1 MGKIKLLLASL
12 VLCLAPME
20 VQAQNYTIAR
30 TAAEATT
37 QLWDWSPKAE
47 HQKAAV
53 RVRHGSSGGSGVC
66 VWSNGDTLVVL
77 TAAHVVEGPGL
88 TRIYW
93 KDGRTTL
100 GSVVGADSQ
109 NDIAVIQCK
118 FKGRVT
124 TIPLASKPP
133 PAGVKVEIL
142 GFGGPQNT
150 LCRFYGKVIG
160 TGDRISAQ
168 AYLLSGDSGSGMIYK
183 GTVVGIIRGGPY
195 LSQGIIDARGQQW
208 SLVHPAGG
216 ASCRP
221 IAALVGRCAPFC
233 VRPSSPPRS
242 AYPPVGDPL
251 PEPAVNTV
259 DYELLAQT
267 VLELLAE
274 DARFKGKDGVNGKD
288 GTDGKD
294 ASELDLDTLSKEVDK
309 RLPPLTIQI
318 VDREGKVLSSASRRL
333 GEKLQILF
341 QPKERK
347 DAN

>member
-1 MGKIKLLLASL
+1 MKRLFATL
-12 VLCLAPME
+12 VAVVLRLAPSG

-53 RVRHGSSGGSGVC
+53 RIRHGSAGGSGVC
-66 VWSNGDTLVVL
+66 IWTNGETLVVL

-93 KDGRTTL
+93 KDGKTTL
-100 GSVVGADSQ
+100 GSVIGSDKF
-109 NDIAVIQCK
+109 NDVAVIQCK

-124 TIPLASKPP
+124 TIPLASQPP
-133 PAGVKVEIL
+133 PEGVKVEIL
-142 GFGGPQNT
+142 GFGGPQDT
-150 LCRFYGKVIG
+150 LRRFYGKVIG

-168 AYLLSGDSGSGMIYK
+168 AYLLSGDSGAGMIYK

-195 LSQGIIDARGQQW
+195 LSQGIIDARGQNW

-233 VRPSSPPRS
+233 VRPPSPPRS

-251 PEPAVNTV
+251 PEPVVNTV
-259 DYELLAQT
+259 DYELLAQK

-274 DARFKGKDGVNGKD
+274 DARFKGKDGVPGKD
-288 GTDGKD
+288 GKDG
-294 ASELDLDTLSKEVDK
+294 ASLELDLDTLSKEVDK

-318 VDREGKVLSSASRRL
+318 VDRHGKVLSSESRRL

-341 QPKERK
+341 QPKEK
-347 DAN
+347 K

>member
-1 MGKIKLLLASL
+1 MNKIKLLLASL
-12 VLCLAPME
+12 VLCLAPLE

-30 TAAEATT
+30 NAAEATT

-53 RVRHGSSGGSGVC
+53 RVRHGNAGGSGVC
-66 VWSNGDTLVVL
+66 IWSNGDTLVVL
-77 TAAHVVEGPGL
+77 TAAHVVEGAGL

-93 KDGRTTL
+93 RDGKTTL
-100 GSVVGADSQ
+100 GSVVGSDKF

-124 TIPLASKPP
+124 TIPLASQPP
-133 PAGVKVEIL
+133 PEGVKIEIL
-142 GFGGPQNT
+142 GFGGPQDT
-150 LCRFYGKVIG
+150 LRRFYGKVIE
-160 TGDRISAQ
+160 TGDKLSAQ

-195 LSQGIIDARGQQW
+195 LSRGITDARGQTW

-233 VRPSSPPRS
+233 IRPASPPKS
-242 AYPPVGDPL
+242 AYPPADNPV
-251 PEPAVNTV
+251 PEPVVNTV

-274 DARFKGKDGVNGKD
+274 DARFKGKDGTDGANGTNGKD
-288 GTDGKD
+288 G
-294 ASELDLDTLSKEVDK
+294 ASVELDLDTLSKEVDK

-341 QPKERK
+341 QPKEK
-347 DAN
+347 K